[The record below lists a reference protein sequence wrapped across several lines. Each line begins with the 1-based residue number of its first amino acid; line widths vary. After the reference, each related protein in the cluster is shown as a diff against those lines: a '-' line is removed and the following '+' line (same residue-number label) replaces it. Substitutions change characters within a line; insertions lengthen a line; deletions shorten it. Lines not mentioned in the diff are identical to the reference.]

1 MIPQIT
7 SANNFGQWLATTQ
20 ILVDRQNYVEDVNT
34 NITLINAN
42 VTATATNVYGTW
54 ANVVTTNANTHT
66 TATNVYVTWSN
77 VITTNTNVHTTAD
90 NVYATWANV
99 IILHDD
105 TLSTNANVH
114 STADNVYNTW
124 ATVYNFV
131 TNFDYIPKVNND
143 ISTDSDNRYILFSQ
157 NTSGTLYDLGTSNT
171 KLYYN
176 PSTGTLNATNF
187 NSLSDERFKN
197 HIITIRDATETVKL
211 LNGVSFR
218 WNDSNRMSYG
228 VIAQEL
234 ERVLPELVSGFE
246 TKTVNYSGITAF
258 LINAVKELDAR
269 VAELEKKIQ

>member
-42 VTATATNVYGTW
+42 VTATATNVYATW
-54 ANVVTTNANTHT
+54 GNVISANANTHT
-66 TATNVYVTWSN
+66 TATNVYVTWSK
-77 VITTNTNVHTTAD
+77 IISTNTNVHTTAD
-90 NVYATWANV
+90 NVYATLANV

-114 STADNVYNTW
+114 ATAENVYATW
-124 ATVYNFV
+124 VNVLT
-131 TNFDYIPKVNND
+131 FDYVPKVNND
-143 ISTDSDNRYILFSQ
+143 TSTDSDNRYILFSQ

-187 NSLSDERFKN
+187 NSLSDERLKN
-197 HIITIRDATETVKL
+197 HIITIRDATETVKQ